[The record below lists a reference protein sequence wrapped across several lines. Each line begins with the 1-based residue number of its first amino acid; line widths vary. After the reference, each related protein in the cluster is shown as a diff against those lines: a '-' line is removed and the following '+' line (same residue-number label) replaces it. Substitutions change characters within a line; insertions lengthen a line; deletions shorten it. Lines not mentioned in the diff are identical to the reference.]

1 MLQKIWYMMIMKMDI
16 AKESEISSEVK
27 DSLNWS
33 KVISTSKE
41 YKKPYNIIIENDPL
55 AQPHNQPSSA

>member
-41 YKKPYNIIIENDPL
+41 YKKP
-55 AQPHNQPSSA
+55 